1 MIDRAIRAAKVEPAL
16 YEEVERDENA
26 TTEAAIVVAIAAVA
40 SAIGAALGDPSRFIG
55 NFLTTLLGGLIGW
68 VAWSYITYFVGTRL
82 MNGTT
87 TPGEMLRTIG
97 YAQAPQILGILG
109 FLPFGI
115 GLLVRLVVAL
125 WSLWAGIVAVRQALD
140 FDTGKAVITVLIG
153 FVVYVVVLAI
163 IGVILSP
170 LFLIGAR

>member
-1 MIDRAIRAAKVEPAL
+1 MMDRAIRAAKVEPAL

-40 SAIGAALGDPSRFIG
+40 SAIGAAIGSPNTFIG
-55 NFLTTLLGGLIGW
+55 SFLTTLIGGLVGW
-68 VAWSYITYFVGTRL
+68 VVWSYITYFVGTRL
-82 MNGTT
+82 MNGTA

-97 YAQAPQILGILG
+97 YAQAPQVLGILG
-109 FLPFGI
+109 FIPVI
-115 GLLVRLVVAL
+115 GFFIRLAVAL

-163 IGVILSP
+163 IGLILSP